1 MIAGDRAWKIGDF
14 LIHLYHLTSEV
25 AMGVDQTSQ
34 LIQLLLN
41 SILMVVA
48 CIILL
53 TGLSMRHSLISQEL
67 YSWHRAYVE
76 LSKSEDWQTLKD
88 WFPWLP
94 TTVGERPM
102 GAILTRLRA
111 YAHQLQQRH
120 KAMHTTLLLLYY
132 ALSAFVA
139 STFTLTLR
147 MVAEWNGLIQVA
159 IGFFVVGLVGVWGG
173 VGLGLWDIHRS
184 RSSLW
189 DEFIWSDNPL
199 EKKSG
204 IKSVSSVKRRP
215 VQPPSKAAV
224 GD

>member
-1 MIAGDRAWKIGDF
+1 
-14 LIHLYHLTSEV
+14 
-25 AMGVDQTSQ
+25 
-34 LIQLLLN
+34 
-41 SILMVVA
+41 
-48 CIILL
+48 
-53 TGLSMRHSLISQEL
+53 
-67 YSWHRAYVE
+67 
-76 LSKSEDWQTLKD
+76 
-88 WFPWLP
+88 
-94 TTVGERPM
+94 
-102 GAILTRLRA
+102 
-111 YAHQLQQRH
+111 
-120 KAMHTTLLLLYY
+120 
-132 ALSAFVA
+132 
-139 STFTLTLR
+139 
-147 MVAEWNGLIQVA
+147 LIQVA

>member
-1 MIAGDRAWKIGDF
+1 
-14 LIHLYHLTSEV
+14 
-25 AMGVDQTSQ
+25 MGVDQTSQ

-53 TGLSMRHSLISQEL
+53 TGLSMRHSLIAQEL
-67 YSWHRAYVE
+67 YSWHRAYLE
-76 LSKSEDWQTLKD
+76 LSKSEDWQTLKE

-94 TTVGERPM
+94 TTLGERPI

-111 YAHQLQQRH
+111 YAHQLRQRH

-139 STFTLTLR
+139 STFTLALR
-147 MVAEWNGLIQVA
+147 LVVEWNGLIQVA
-159 IGFFVVGLVGVWGG
+159 IGFFVLGLGMLWGG
-173 VGLGLWDIHRS
+173 VGLVLWDIHRS

-189 DEFIWSDNPL
+189 DEFIWSANPL
-199 EKKSG
+199 EKKPG
-204 IKSVSSVKRRP
+204 VRSVASPKRKP
-215 VQPPSKAAV
+215 VPPPSQKAAV